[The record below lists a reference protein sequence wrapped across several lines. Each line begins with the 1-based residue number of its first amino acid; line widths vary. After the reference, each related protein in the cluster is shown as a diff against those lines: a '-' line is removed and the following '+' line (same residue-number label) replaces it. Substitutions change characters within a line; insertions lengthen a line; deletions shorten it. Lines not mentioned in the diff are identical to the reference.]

1 MEAVTVSSKFQV
13 VIPEEIR
20 RKIGIKALQKLIV
33 IEKDGIIHLIPQR
46 PIEELRGYIRG
57 IGTEE
62 IRDDEDRI

>member
-1 MEAVTVSSKFQV
+1 MEAVAVSSKFQV

-33 IEKDGIIHLIPQR
+33 IEKDGVIHLIPQR
-46 PIEELRGYIRG
+46 PIEELRGFIRG

-62 IRDDEDRI
+62 IRDEEDRI

>member
-33 IEKDGIIHLIPQR
+33 IEKDGVIHLIPQR
-46 PIEELRGYIRG
+46 PIEELRGFIRG
-57 IGTEE
+57 
-62 IRDDEDRI
+62 DRHGRNKG

>member
-33 IEKDGIIHLIPQR
+33 IEKDGVIHLIPQR
-46 PIEELRGYIRG
+46 PIEELRGFIRG

-62 IRDDEDRI
+62 IRDEEDRI